1 MHTSRMKKRLFVFLA
16 CTLFSP
22 VLPTLAAITDA
33 PTTITLEQTVQFE
46 DPQGEDVLVPP
57 GTYSVEA
64 GEKEVLR
71 LIAKDSTTPVTIQAD
86 QGSYKGNM
94 PVTTATAASI
104 PGQEGVLANTNLV
117 ILYLPDGH
125 TLQAIGTYPGL
136 QSRGI
141 PDVEKGSGT
150 QEPDNPTTIILEKPV
165 HFLAT
170 DGSDVV
176 AEPGYYSVEPAQ
188 EWLRLIPG
196 HERRDAL
203 LIEAKADTHD
213 VDLEIPMAMA
223 IPGGTPQELN
233 LLNVQLL
240 LPGGNS
246 LEAQGTYD
254 GIRPRGWLSKARA
267 KALAKARYAALK
279 AKRAH
284 AAAKAR
290 SKAIAAKAK
299 ARAKAVALAAKRAAE
314 KAARAAAARAAQ
326 IAAKAAQFA
335 KIQACKVTVGLIK
348 GGKAAAGFMKNVIPS
363 IKSRKKGAQDRFKK
377 DKNFHD
383 RLIATVT
390 RNLQAHQAKIPELKK
405 IAGYMNQSKHKL
417 DAIFSANNFC
427 SDSVR
432 TMDKK
437 LLQLGMVPQFA
448 MVRSRGANDEHFYLG
463 YQISLG
469 GGVGIGMQVGLMGVT
484 DLRGNGGK
492 YWFIGPQG
500 ITNATVGITAE
511 VAFFPKVSLN
521 SFKGWGS
528 GVGISA
534 GPPSKVVSGAVD
546 VMLDEKVDKFQG
558 FGFGPGVGVGLSPV
572 DAAFSYTHSWKY

>member
-1 MHTSRMKKRLFVFLA
+1 MNAPLSKKLLSILLA
-16 CTLFSP
+16 CAIFSP
-22 VLPTLAAITDA
+22 ALPTQAANTDT
-33 PTTITLEQTVQFE
+33 PTTISLEKTVQFE
-46 DPQGEDVLVPP
+46 DPHGEDVLVSP

-64 GEKEVLR
+64 VGKEALQ
-71 LIAKDSTTPVTIQAD
+71 LIPKDSTTPVTIQAD
-86 QGSYKGNM
+86 QGSYEANM
-94 PVTTATAASI
+94 PVATAASI
-104 PGQEGVLANTNLV
+104 PGQEGVLANTHLV
-117 ILYLPDGH
+117 ILFLPDGH
-125 TLQAIGTYPGL
+125 TLQAIGAYPAL

-141 PDVEKGSGT
+141 PDVGESSGI

-176 AEPGYYSVEPAQ
+176 AEPGNYSVESAQ

-196 HERRDAL
+196 QERRDAL

-223 IPGGTPQELN
+223 IPGGTLQELN

-240 LPGGNS
+240 LPGGTS
-246 LEAQGTYD
+246 LETQGTYD
-254 GIRPRGWLSKARA
+254 GVRPRGGWLSKARA
-267 KALAKARYAALK
+267 KAKAKARAAALK

-290 SKAIAAKAK
+290 
-299 ARAKAVALAAKRAAE
+299 ARAIALAAKRAAE
-314 KAARAAAARAAQ
+314 KAARAAAAKAKA
-326 IAAKAAQFA
+326 IAAKTAKFA
-335 KIQACKVTVGLIK
+335 KIQGCKVTVGLIK
-348 GGKAAAGFMKNVIPS
+348 GGKAVAGFMKNVIPS
-363 IKSRKKGAQDRFKK
+363 IKSRKKGAEDRFKN
-377 DKNFHD
+377 DKNFRD
-383 RLIATVT
+383 RLIAKVT
-390 RNLQAHQAKIPELKK
+390 QNLQAHQGKIPGLKK
-405 IAGYMNQSKHKL
+405 TATFMNQSKNKL
-417 DAIFSANNFC
+417 DTIFSANNFC
-427 SDSVR
+427 TDSVA

-437 LLQLGMVPQFA
+437 LMSLGMVPQFA
-448 MVRSRGANDEHFYLG
+448 LVRSRGANDEHFYLG
-463 YQISLG
+463 YQLSLG
-469 GGVGIGMQVGLMGVT
+469 GGVGVGMQVGLMGVT

-500 ITNATVGITAE
+500 ITNAAVGVTAE
-511 VAFFPKVSLN
+511 VAFFPKVSLD

-558 FGFGPGVGVGLSPV
+558 FGFGPGVGVGVSPV

>member
-1 MHTSRMKKRLFVFLA
+1 MNAPLSKKLLSVLLA
-16 CTLFSP
+16 CAFFSP
-22 VLPTLAAITDA
+22 VLPAQAASTDA
-33 PTTITLEQTVQFE
+33 PTTITLEKTVQFE

-57 GTYSVEA
+57 GTYSVKA
-64 GEKEVLR
+64 GEKEALQ
-71 LIAKDSTTPVTIQAD
+71 LIPKDATTPVTIQAD
-86 QGSYKGNM
+86 QGSYKANM
-94 PVTTATAASI
+94 PVVSAASI
-104 PGQEGVLANTNLV
+104 PGQEGVLANTHLV
-117 ILYLPDGH
+117 ILFLPDGH
-125 TLQAIGTYPGL
+125 TLQAIGAYPGL

-141 PDVEKGSGT
+141 PDAGGGSGI
-150 QEPDNPTTIILEKPV
+150 QEPDNPTTIILDKPV

-176 AEPGYYSVEPAQ
+176 AEPGNYSVESAQ

-196 HERRDAL
+196 QKRRDAL
-203 LIEAKADTHD
+203 LIEAKADSHD

-223 IPGGTPQELN
+223 IPGGTLQELN

-254 GIRPRGWLSKARA
+254 GIRPRGWLSRA
-267 KALAKARYAALK
+267 
-279 AKRAH
+279 
-284 AAAKAR
+284 
-290 SKAIAAKAK
+290 AAKAK
-299 ARAKAVALAAKRAAE
+299 ARARAAALKAHKARVAAQARAKAIALAAKRAAE
-314 KAARAAAARAAQ
+314 KAARAAAAKAKA
-326 IAAKAAQFA
+326 IAAKTAKFA
-335 KIQACKVTVGLIK
+335 KIQGCKATVGLIK
-348 GGKAAAGFMKNVIPS
+348 GGKAVAGFMKNVIPS
-363 IKSRKKGAQDRFKK
+363 IKSRKKGAQDRFKN
-377 DKNFHD
+377 DKNFRD
-383 RLIATVT
+383 RLIAKVT
-390 RNLQAHQAKIPELKK
+390 QNLQAHQGKIPELKK
-405 IAGYMNQSKHKL
+405 TATFMNQSKNKL
-417 DAIFSANNFC
+417 DTIFSANNFC
-427 SDSVR
+427 TDSVT

-437 LLQLGMVPQFA
+437 LMSLGMVPQFA
-448 MVRSRGANDEHFYLG
+448 LVRSRGANDEHFYLG
-463 YQISLG
+463 YQLSLG
-469 GGVGIGMQVGLMGVT
+469 GGVGVGMQVGLMGVT

-511 VAFFPKVSLN
+511 IAFFPKVSLD

-558 FGFGPGVGVGLSPV
+558 FGFGPGVGVGVSPV

>member
-1 MHTSRMKKRLFVFLA
+1 MNTPLSKKILSVLLA
-16 CTLFSP
+16 CALFSP
-22 VLPTLAAITDA
+22 LLPAQASESDESR
-33 PTTITLEQTVQFE
+33 TITLEKPVKFE
-46 DPQGEDVLVPP
+46 DLQGEDVLVSP

-64 GEKEVLR
+64 GEKEALQ
-71 LIAKDSTTPVTIQAD
+71 LIPNDATTPVTIQAD

-94 PVTTATAASI
+94 PVATAASI
-104 PGQEGVLANTNLV
+104 PGQEGVLANTHLV
-117 ILYLPDGH
+117 ILFLPDGH

-141 PDVEKGSGT
+141 PDAEEGSGT
-150 QEPDNPTTIILEKPV
+150 QEPDDPTTIILEKPI

-176 AEPGYYSVEPAQ
+176 AEPGNYSVESAQ

-223 IPGGTPQELN
+223 IPGGTLQELN

-240 LPGGNS
+240 LPGGTS

-254 GIRPRGWLSKARA
+254 GIRPRSWWSRTAA
-267 KALAKARYAALK
+267 KAKAKARYAALK

-284 AAAKAR
+284 AATKT
-290 SKAIAAKAK
+290 
-299 ARAKAVALAAKRAAE
+299 RAKAIALAAKRAAE
-314 KAARAAAARAAQ
+314 NAARAAAAKVKA
-326 IAAKAAQFA
+326 IAAKTAKFA

-363 IKSRKKGAQDRFKK
+363 IKNKKKGAQDRFKK
-377 DKNFHD
+377 DKKFHD
-383 RLIATVT
+383 QLIATVT
-390 RNLQAHQAKIPELKK
+390 QNLQAHQAKIPELKK
-405 IAGYMNQSKHKL
+405 IAGFMNQSKHKL

-427 SDSVR
+427 SDSVK

-437 LLQLGMVPQFA
+437 LMQLGMVPKFA
-448 MVRSRGANDEHFYLG
+448 QVRSRGANDEHFYLG
-463 YQISLG
+463 YQITLG
-469 GGVGIGMQVGLMGVT
+469 GGVGVGLQVGLMGVT

-500 ITNATVGITAE
+500 ITNATVGVTAE
-511 VAFFPKVSLN
+511 VAFFPKVSLD

-558 FGFGPGVGVGLSPV
+558 FGFGPGVGVGVSPV

>member
-1 MHTSRMKKRLFVFLA
+1 MNTPLSKKFLSLLLGCA
-16 CTLFSP
+16 LFSP
-22 VLPTLAAITDA
+22 VLPTQAASTNG
-33 PTTITLEQTVQFE
+33 PTTISLEKPVQFE

-64 GEKEVLR
+64 GEKEALR

-94 PVTTATAASI
+94 PVATAASI
-104 PGQEGVLANTNLV
+104 PGQEGVLANTHLV
-117 ILYLPDGH
+117 ILFLPDGH
-125 TLQAIGTYPGL
+125 TLQAIGAYPGV

-141 PDVEKGSGT
+141 PDAEEGSGT

-176 AEPGYYSVEPAQ
+176 AEPGQYSVESAQ

-203 LIEAKADTHD
+203 LIEAKADSHD

-223 IPGGTPQELN
+223 IPGGTLQELN

-254 GIRPRGWLSKARA
+254 GIRPRGWLSRAAA
-267 KALAKARYAALK
+267 KAKAKARYAALK

-290 SKAIAAKAK
+290 
-299 ARAKAVALAAKRAAE
+299 ARAIALAAKRAAE
-314 KAARAAAARAAQ
+314 KAARAAAAKAQ
-326 IAAKAAQFA
+326 EIAKKTAQFA
-335 KIQACKVTVGLIK
+335 KIQSCKVTVGLIK
-348 GGKAAAGFMKNVIPS
+348 GGKAVAGFMKNVIPS
-363 IKSRKKGAQDRFKK
+363 IKSRKKGAQDRFKN
-377 DKNFHD
+377 DKNFRD

-390 RNLQAHQAKIPELKK
+390 QNLQAHQGKIPELKK
-405 IAGYMNQSKHKL
+405 TAAFMNQSKNKL
-417 DAIFSANNFC
+417 DTIFSANNFC
-427 SDSVR
+427 TDSVT

-437 LLQLGMVPQFA
+437 LMSLGMVPQFA
-448 MVRSRGANDEHFYLG
+448 LVRSRGANDEHFYLG
-463 YQISLG
+463 YQLTLG
-469 GGVGIGMQVGLMGVT
+469 GGVGVGLQVGLMGVT

-500 ITNATVGITAE
+500 ITNAAVGITAE
-511 VAFFPKVSLN
+511 VAFFPKVSLD

-558 FGFGPGVGVGLSPV
+558 FGFGPGVGVGVSPV